1 MKNVLKSLAKNDLI
15 LLGLSSNSS
24 ISSRCSKKNFG
35 SGMKTLI
42 ILNEEINDI
51 MKIVKSLVEFG
62 FLKKE
67 VSETNK
73 NEAKEQKC
81 GFLGMLLGII
91 GAGLLENIL
100 IYMYIKTIR
109 AGEGTIR
116 AGEGTI
122 RADKHSLCCFI
133 L

>member
-1 MKNVLKSLAKNDLI
+1 
-15 LLGLSSNSS
+15 
-24 ISSRCSKKNFG
+24 
-35 SGMKTLI
+35 
-42 ILNEEINDI
+42 

-91 GAGLLENIL
+91 GANLLENIL
-100 IYMYIKTIR
+100 IYREKIR

>member
-51 MKIVKSLVEFG
+51 MKIVKFLVEFG
-62 FLKKE
+62 LLKRR
-67 VSETNK
+67 VSETNN
-73 NEAKEQKC
+73 NEAKEQKF

-91 GAGLLENIL
+91 GASLLENIL
-100 IYMYIKTIR
+100 IYIEKIR

>member
-1 MKNVLKSLAKNDLI
+1 
-15 LLGLSSNSS
+15 
-24 ISSRCSKKNFG
+24 
-35 SGMKTLI
+35 MKTLI

-51 MKIVKSLVEFG
+51 MKIVKFLVEFG
-62 FLKKE
+62 LLKRR
-67 VSETNK
+67 VSETNN
-73 NEAKEQKC
+73 NEAKEQKF

-91 GAGLLENIL
+91 GASLLENIL
-100 IYMYIKTIR
+100 IYREKIR

-122 RADKHSLCCFI
+122 RADKHLLCCFI